1 MESVDDLAVPSTL
14 YITSVNEDEHVVRG
28 GDDGQ
33 LLVAV
38 FASKNAAEHWVRY
51 CVEQEKTFA
60 GVRP

>member
-1 MESVDDLAVPSTL
+1 LDDLAIPSTL
-14 YITSVNEDEHVVRG
+14 IITSVQNDEHLVRG

-38 FASKNAAEHWVRY
+38 FASRNAAEHFVRY
-51 CVEQEKTFA
+51 CVEQQKTFA

>member
-1 MESVDDLAVPSTL
+1 VDDLAVPSTL
-14 YITSVNEDEHVVRG
+14 AITRVSAYEHVVRG

-38 FASKNAAEHWVRY
+38 FASALAAEHFVRY
-51 CVEQEKTFA
+51 CVEQQKTFA

>member
-1 MESVDDLAVPSTL
+1 MDDLAVPSTL
-14 YITSVNEDEHVVRG
+14 YITSVNEDEHVVQG

-51 CVEQEKTFA
+51 CVEFEKTFA